1 MIYIDDVKTTPNP
14 VETGGK
20 VKIEVTLHE
29 EYERAKKYVH
39 GYPYRYGEKGVG
51 K

>member
-1 MIYIDDVKTTPNP
+1 MVYVDDIKITPNP
-14 VETGGK
+14 VGTGEK

-29 EYERAKKYVH
+29 EYESAKKYTY
-39 GYPYRYGEKGVG
+39 GYPYRYGEKGAG